1 MSIVARARHLVE
13 SAAAVAACA
22 QAIERRRT
30 SVGPKLAIEAARE
43 RGREARRRDDVARR
57 DLRRLIRLVDRMVP
71 GGPNCFRRVLLEI
84 AIDPDAAAA
93 PVGMG
98 LRVSGSGS
106 GHAWIG
112 AGVEMDEPGSPPYDA
127 IISL

>member
-1 MSIVARARHLVE
+1 MGIVARARHLVE
-13 SAAAVAACA
+13 SAAALAACA
-22 QAIERRRT
+22 RTIERRRT
-30 SVGPKLAIEAARE
+30 SVGPKLAVAAARE
-43 RGREARRRDDVARR
+43 RGRAAGSRDDVARQ
-57 DLRRLIRLVDRMVP
+57 DLRRLIRLVDRMAP

-84 AIDPDAAAA
+84 AVDPDAAAA

-98 LRVSGSGS
+98 FRVSGPGK

-112 AGVEMDEPGSPPYDA
+112 TGVEMDEPGFQPYDA